1 MVACS
6 MKGDFRGDPTR
17 LVRPSDN
24 MRLLETQLGHCLQ
37 LWKLGC
43 SITLSWDLLDLEDT
57 FIVSGVRY

>member
-1 MVACS
+1 MSVIWAGKASKGVMVACS

-37 LWKLGC
+37 
-43 SITLSWDLLDLEDT
+43 
-57 FIVSGVRY
+57 F